1 MDFILD
7 SQTILAAAFVVIV
20 VCLILIQVFFFSP
33 HSQQL
38 DLHQLVFYP
47 QFAALVEL
55 ESGDQDVDKH
65 AGDEQPDQ
73 PFQFQPCA
81 LSACHRSV
89 STGF

>member
-1 MDFILD
+1 MSATCTTCLLIFSKMLIRKKTALG
-7 SQTILAAAFVVIV
+7 IWFLLASSRV
-20 VCLILIQVFFFSP
+20 VCKFALIGN
-33 HSQQL
+33 
-38 DLHQLVFYP
+38 YP
-47 QFAALVEL
+47 QPAALVEL